1 MNKKKLIILTVALS
15 LCIVLISSII
25 ISPHAPTSALYKK
38 TPIYRVDRADKVIAL
53 SFDAAWG
60 RDETLK
66 ILSVLDKYNVKATFF
81 LVAFWAEKYP
91 DLVKT
96 IVSSGHE
103 IGTHSSTHPHFNSLS
118 MDKKRAE
125 LQSSVQRITAIANY
139 KITNFRPPFGEYDDS
154 LLTLCKELKLN
165 AVQWDV
171 DSLDWKGLSA
181 SEITQRVMSKVKSG
195 SIILC
200 HNDGEH
206 TAQAIEEFIP
216 KLINEGYHITTVENT
231 LIKGEYYTD
240 SNGEQKAVN

>member
-1 MNKKKLIILTVALS
+1 MNNKKLIILIISLS
-15 LCIVLISSII
+15 LCVILISLSTIL
-25 ISPHAPTSALYKK
+25 PHAPTSALYKK

-60 RDETLK
+60 KDETLK

-91 DLVKT
+91 DLVRT

-125 LQSSVQRITAIANY
+125 LVDSIRRITAVADY

-154 LLTLCKELKLN
+154 LIDLCQDLKLKPI
-165 AVQWDV
+165 QWDV
-171 DSLDWKGLSA
+171 DSLDWKGLTA
-181 SEITQRVMSKVKSG
+181 NQITQRVMSKVKSG

-206 TAQAIEEFIP
+206 TAKAIAEFIP
-216 KLINEGYHITTVENT
+216 KLINQGYHITTVENT
-231 LIKGEYYTD
+231 LLKGEYYTD